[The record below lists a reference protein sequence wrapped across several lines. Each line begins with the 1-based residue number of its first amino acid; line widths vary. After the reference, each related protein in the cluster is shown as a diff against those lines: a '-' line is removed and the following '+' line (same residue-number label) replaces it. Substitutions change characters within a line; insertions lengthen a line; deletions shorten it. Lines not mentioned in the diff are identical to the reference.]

1 MIDALFTKV
10 KGFFMDPV
18 DTFRQSKADDPKT
31 VFTFFGVLLL
41 INAILTAVIALLG
54 MVVMPMY
61 FGTPFGLAL
70 PVMVFFM
77 MLICGCILTL
87 IFAVW
92 LHLWVCILG
101 GRQGIMQTINAV
113 IYSSTPRLLLGWI
126 PFVGIIFLLWSL
138 VLGVLGIREL
148 QEMST
153 SKAILA
159 VAIAIIIPLI
169 IIVLLAAWF
178 LISTVT
184 VTAVPGVPITGA
196 SPLNAV

>member
-10 KGFFMDPV
+10 KGFFINPV
-18 DTFRQSKADDPKT
+18 ETFRQSKADDTKT
-31 VFTFFGVLLL
+31 VFTYFGVLLL
-41 INAILTAVIALLG
+41 IYAILTAVTALLG
-54 MVVMPMY
+54 MFAMPTY

-70 PVMVFFM
+70 PVLVFFM
-77 MLICGCILTL
+77 MLIGGFIVTL

-92 LHLWVCILG
+92 LHLWVYILG
-101 GRQGIMQTINAV
+101 GRKGIMQTINAM

-126 PFVGIIFLLWSL
+126 PFVGIIFSLWSL

-153 SKAILA
+153 TKAILA

-169 IIVLLAAWF
+169 IIILLAAWF

-184 VTAVPGVPITGA
+184 VTAVPGVPTEVV